1 MCKCSNY
8 NLGKLK
14 NLILLC
20 KMNSK
25 PKSKC
30 IQEHKKRK
38 LDQFENETVKKQ
50 NKNTPVKIS
59 KIPVSIRNVK
69 STGKSISES
78 KQTNIYYGLSDIETK
93 PSKQED
99 IPDMICVSYINDFNL
114 VKVHETIIRK
124 LKAESNNIENLKEE
138 LDLQIDIIQKPQ
150 TIIDRNKTLKKIKN
164 IEAEINS
171 IQQGLKIHNY
181 LLKAEPMIQ
190 EYKKLVPQNKKI
202 DFTFK
207 KEEEIEDEEKD
218 PEYRK
223 KMRVISNYLEFAKKY
238 IKINITQKKK
248 NPNKCGCGC
257 DLSNV
262 PIDNFG
268 TQICPEC
275 MTERH
280 IIGFNIYKSDTLASR
295 NDYSDRDNFEK
306 ALMRYQGKQVDK
318 IPDTLFG
325 DLDKYF
331 TSRGKLDSE
340 TIKKQPLNSR
350 GRKNGTGLP
359 MLYKALLATGYS
371 SLYEDA
377 NLIAHR
383 YWGWKLPDVTHL
395 ESVIIEDYKK
405 TQRVYNMLQKKRS
418 SSLGTQFRL
427 FKHLEMRGHPCSIG
441 DFKVVKMRE
450 SVEHHNAMWRLMCE
464 GCEDPDIYFIP
475 TI

>member
-1 MCKCSNY
+1 
-8 NLGKLK
+8 
-14 NLILLC
+14 
-20 KMNSK
+20 MNSK
-25 PKSKC
+25 LETKSIEDYKK
-30 IQEHKKRK
+30 IKKRK
-38 LDQFENETVKKQ
+38 LCQIKDETFVEKHA
-50 NKNTPVKIS
+50 NVPVKIS
-59 KIPVSIRNVK
+59 KIPISIKNVT
-69 STGKSISES
+69 STGKKVSES
-78 KQTNIYYGLSDIETK
+78 KPNNIYYSLSDIQTTQ
-93 PSKQED
+93 SKQED
-99 IPDMICVSYINDFNL
+99 IPDILCVSYINDFNL
-114 VKVHETIIRK
+114 IKVHETILRK
-124 LKAESNNIENLKEE
+124 LKAEFNSIESLKEE
-138 LDLQIDIIQKPQ
+138 LLLQIDIIQKPQ

-164 IEAEINS
+164 IKSEIDA
-171 IQQGLKIHNY
+171 IQRGLKIDKY
-181 LLKAEPMIQ
+181 LSKAEPMIQ
-190 EYKKLVPQNKKI
+190 EYKRLIPQKKKI
-202 DFTFK
+202 DFLF
-207 KEEEIEDEEKD
+207 KEEENEDEEKEKD

-223 KMRVISNYLEFAKKY
+223 KMKVIYDYLEFAKNY
-238 IKINITQKKK
+238 IKININQKKK
-248 NPNKCGCGC
+248 NPNKCGCGY

-268 TQICPEC
+268 TQVCPEC

-280 IIGFNIYKSDTLASR
+280 IIGFNIYKNDTLASR

-331 TSRGKLDSE
+331 ISRGKMDSE
-340 TIKKQPLNSR
+340 TIKSQPLNSR

-427 FKHLEMRGHPCSIG
+427 FKHLEMRGHQCSIG

-450 SVEHHNAMWRLMCE
+450 SIEHHNAMWRLMCE